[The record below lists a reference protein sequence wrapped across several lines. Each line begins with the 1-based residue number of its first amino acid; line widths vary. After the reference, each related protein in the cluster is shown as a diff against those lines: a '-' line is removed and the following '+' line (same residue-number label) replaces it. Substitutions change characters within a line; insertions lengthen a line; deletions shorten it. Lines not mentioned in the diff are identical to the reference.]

1 MQSHFLCAFWWWIE
15 IYNEYE
21 SHVDIPQFAF
31 EIPLIDCNSDKLPGK
46 YTTISLL
53 KLKQNKYICLECNNV
68 TECWAPLE
76 TSLYKLWFSN
86 IIWCISSFV
95 GTAHWMSLGHPL
107 HVGTIR
113 RIFPARKAL
122 VCHSWNLVLCWS
134 HWWNSFACQF
144 LLEDRVINL
153 WPITMSTCKDN

>member
-76 TSLYKLWFSN
+76 TSFYKLWFSN
-86 IIWCISSFV
+86 DIWGIPVLLCFLPVFYGMGMRTGMPQISFDAS
-95 GTAHWMSLGHPL
+95 P
-107 HVGTIR
+107 
-113 RIFPARKAL
+113 
-122 VCHSWNLVLCWS
+122 VLWERLIGCRW
-134 HWWNSFACQF
+134 
-144 LLEDRVINL
+144 DI
-153 WPITMSTCKDN
+153 PYM